1 MITTALLITIGTLL
15 KTIFDLTLT
24 ESSGIPNE
32 IEGYFETLLAYAR
45 GVNTFLPVEEALTI
59 FRLSIL
65 TFFSFWFFKF
75 GMWVYS
81 KIPIIG
87 K

>member
-1 MITTALLITIGTLL
+1 MITTALLLTTGILL
-15 KTIFDLTLT
+15 KALFDLTLT
-24 ESSGIPNE
+24 ESSGTPDE
-32 IEGYFETLLAYAR
+32 IIESFEYIMSYAR
-45 GVNTFLPVEEALTI
+45 GLNTFLPVSEALTI
-59 FRLSIL
+59 FRLGIL
-65 TFFSFWFFKF
+65 AFFSFWFFRF